1 MIEVLTKM
9 TQRLRSM
16 IFIKALP
23 YLKTE
28 ELRRIEQARLSKVVQ
43 AETQRIIHKR
53 LKRQQLVKFQKEY
66 EEGRRRIKKYY
77 KRKYQKQISE
87 LKRQNNRWIKEDLE
101 LNKLIKKSR
110 LIRSALIAESFHHT
124 TADRIMEQFSILTD
138 SEYSGYSTQSES
150 DMPSYSSHTDHEEES
165 NHSDSNIEM

>member
-1 MIEVLTKM
+1 M

-28 ELRRIEQARLSKVVQ
+28 ELRKVEGAKLSKVVQ

-66 EEGRRRIKKYY
+66 EEEKQRIKKYY

-87 LKRQNNRWIKEDLE
+87 LKRQNDVWIKEDLE
-101 LNKLIKKSR
+101 LNKLIKKSK
-110 LIRSALIAESFHHT
+110 LIRSALITESFHHT
-124 TADRIMEQFSILTD
+124 TADRILEQFNILTD

-150 DMPSYSSHTDHEEES
+150 DIPSYSSHTDYEKES
-165 NHSDSNIEM
+165 NHSDSNVEM